1 MFLAITKIVTKNEQF
16 KKAKLVILYKAFA
29 RELTVDLAD
38 AQDHW
43 PQRLCQYILVV
54 IHVVDVMYMS
64 CTPPSQ
70 QWEMDNSVVADV

>member
-38 AQDHW
+38 AQDH
-43 PQRLCQYILVV
+43 
-54 IHVVDVMYMS
+54 
-64 CTPPSQ
+64 
-70 QWEMDNSVVADV
+70 